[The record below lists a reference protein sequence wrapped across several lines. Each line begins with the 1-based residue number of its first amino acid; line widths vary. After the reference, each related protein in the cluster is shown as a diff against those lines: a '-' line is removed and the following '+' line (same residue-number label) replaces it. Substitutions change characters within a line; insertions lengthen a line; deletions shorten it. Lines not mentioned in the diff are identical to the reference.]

1 MTIVKMTCSDSGTE
15 LSAVVSNSQVQL
27 GTKKWTLSIPWD
39 ITTAKKT
46 AQKGD
51 SDE

>member
-1 MTIVKMTCSDSGTE
+1 MTKVKMTCNDSGTE
-15 LSAVVSNSQVQL
+15 LSAQVQL

-46 AQKGD
+46 ALKGD
-51 SDE
+51 SHE